1 MEFCFAK
8 RKMPEIAFA
17 NWKLVLQLTKW
28 YKDSNGFGENDKTS
42 TLYHFK
48 NDKVHRKNLLKNV
61 KDGAIL

>member
-1 MEFCFAK
+1 MAVSSE
-8 RKMPEIAFA
+8 
-17 NWKLVLQLTKW
+17 W

-42 TLYHFK
+42 TLYRFK